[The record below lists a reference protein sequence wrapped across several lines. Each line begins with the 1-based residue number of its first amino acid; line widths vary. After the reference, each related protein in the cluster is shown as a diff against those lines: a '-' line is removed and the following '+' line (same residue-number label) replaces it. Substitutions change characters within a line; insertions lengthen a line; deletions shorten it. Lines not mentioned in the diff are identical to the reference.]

1 MNEGHAGRYLLAD
14 HPVDSIDVYVS
25 GGGGE
30 GLRRARSIGSDSTID
45 ELRVA
50 KLRGRGGAGFP
61 IGIKWRGVADAP
73 AGERRYVVCNA
84 AEGEPGTF
92 KDRALLRSNPYQ
104 LLEGLAIAA
113 YAIGADEAYIGIKQ
127 KYDIEVR
134 RLETA
139 ATEMNSA
146 GLLGDVPVRVV
157 TGPDDYLLGEETG
170 LLEAIEG
177 RDPLPRWYPPY
188 ILGLH
193 TGMAAGVGAASIG
206 SDEHYNPTVVN
217 NVETLSNVPHI
228 LREGS
233 AWFRSMGTDDS
244 PGNMVMTV
252 SGDVRYETVVE
263 LALGTPL
270 SWLVYGIGQ
279 GLGEG
284 RRVKAVFPGASNAPV
299 PNRLLDTPMD
309 FRSMQSIGS
318 GLGSGGMIVYDDT
331 ACLVAATAMLSRF
344 LATESCG
351 QCPPCKLG
359 TAAIAERF
367 LELDKGGG
375 DLTHVEEIQA
385 WITRV
390 TDANRCGLGAGE
402 RALAAGTL
410 RMFTDEVLDHLE
422 RPCPSPR
429 VLRLPKMVDW
439 LPETGRFV
447 YDDRYFEWRKP

>member
-1 MNEGHAGRYLLAD
+1 MSPWLSRYRALAATPVQPSHAGATRW
-14 HPVDSIDVYVS
+14 
-25 GGGGE
+25 
-30 GLRRARSIGSDSTID
+30 RR
-45 ELRVA
+45 
-50 KLRGRGGAGFP
+50 
-61 IGIKWRGVADAP
+61 
-73 AGERRYVVCNA
+73 VCNA

-113 YAIGADEAYIGIKQ
+113 FAIGADEVYIGIKE
-127 KYDIEVR
+127 KYDIEIR
-134 RLETA
+134 RLEAA
-139 ATEMNSA
+139 ATEMNNA
-146 GLLGDVPVRVV
+146 DLLGDVPIRIVA
-157 TGPDDYLLGEETG
+157 GPDDYLLGEETG

-193 TGMAAGVGAASIG
+193 TGMAAGVGAASTG

-252 SGDVRYETVVE
+252 SGNVRHETVVE

-270 SWLVYGIGQ
+270 SWLVYGAGQ

-309 FRSMQSIGS
+309 FGSMQSIGS
-318 GLGSGGMIVYDDT
+318 GLGSGG
-331 ACLVAATAMLSRF
+331 
-344 LATESCG
+344 
-351 QCPPCKLG
+351 
-359 TAAIAERF
+359 
-367 LELDKGGG
+367 
-375 DLTHVEEIQA
+375 
-385 WITRV
+385 
-390 TDANRCGLGAGE
+390 
-402 RALAAGTL
+402 
-410 RMFTDEVLDHLE
+410 
-422 RPCPSPR
+422 
-429 VLRLPKMVDW
+429 
-439 LPETGRFV
+439 
-447 YDDRYFEWRKP
+447 